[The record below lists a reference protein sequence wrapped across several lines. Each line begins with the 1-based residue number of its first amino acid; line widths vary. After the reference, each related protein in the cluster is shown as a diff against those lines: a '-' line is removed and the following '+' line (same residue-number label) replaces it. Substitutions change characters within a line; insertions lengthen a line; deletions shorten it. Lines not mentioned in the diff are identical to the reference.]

1 MPRIAIL
8 ALLLAAAACSPQPEQ
23 AADPEPVY
31 NPALDIRLAGVPEGF
46 TVTTNAGDRLE
57 LRPVADDPDQPAPEG
72 LVTFAVGPEES
83 GVNLVA
89 AVQRHQEEV
98 ESRPG
103 GEYLGARELG
113 GPLGVVFYSRGRQL
127 TEDGRAV
134 EETVLYAI
142 HPAQSRLL
150 EIRYRYPAGE
160 DSSGR
165 VTSLIGLLAEIE
177 VPQADGEEA
186 ANGEGST

>member
-1 MPRIAIL
+1 MPRTAIL

-23 AADPEPVY
+23 ATAPQPVY
-31 NPALDIRLAGVPEGF
+31 NPALDIRLENVPEGF
-46 TVTTNAGDRLE
+46 EVTANAGERLE
-57 LRPVADDPDQPAPEG
+57 LRPAAGDPEQPAPEG
-72 LVTFAVGPEES
+72 RVAFAVGPEET

-98 ESRPG
+98 EARPD
-103 GEYLGARELG
+103 GEYLGAREFQ
-113 GPLGVVFYSRGRQL
+113 GPLGVVFSSRGRFA
-127 TEDGRAV
+127 EDDRRV

-142 HPAQSRLL
+142 HPTQSRRL

-177 VPQADGEEA
+177 VPQAEA
-186 ANGEGST
+186 EGTASGEGST